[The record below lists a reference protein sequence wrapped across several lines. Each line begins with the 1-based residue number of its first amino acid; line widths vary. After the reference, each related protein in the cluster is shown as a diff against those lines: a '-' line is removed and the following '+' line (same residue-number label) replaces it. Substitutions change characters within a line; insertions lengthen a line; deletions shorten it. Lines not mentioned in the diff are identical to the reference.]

1 MAEGLIG
8 GTAPQPV
15 VDEGTVRALGT
26 AILRVAQYLRGNTA
40 GPTPSPTNSSLSAV
54 DAAFV
59 DAVDMMLSAAT
70 ATEAPSDPH
79 PAASIY
85 DTTLAAITSAS
96 TTWSRTDAY
105 LALARLAGVARAIER
120 RVVELAGPAKK
131 GKKRPAALVQLG
143 VALRSA
149 REALARKQD
158 EIARTA
164 EGPASEVGA
173 GLVDGDVA
181 SACREN
187 VKSARADL
195 RAGVGRLLAAALKQ

>member
-1 MAEGLIG
+1 MAEGLVG
-8 GTAPQPV
+8 GNAPQPI
-15 VDEGTVRALGT
+15 VDEATVRALGT
-26 AILRVAQYLRGNTA
+26 AVLRVAQYLRGNST
-40 GPTPSPTNSSLSAV
+40 TSVSPSTESLSAV
-54 DAAFV
+54 DKAFV
-59 DAVDMMLSAAT
+59 DAIDLMLSSAT
-70 ATEAPSDPH
+70 ATEAPAEPH

-85 DTTLAAITSAS
+85 DTTLAALTGAT

-105 LALARLAGVARAIER
+105 LALVRLAGVARAIER

-131 GKKRPAALVQLG
+131 GKKRNAALVQLG

-164 EGPASEVGA
+164 EGPAAEVGA
-173 GLVDGDVA
+173 GLVDEDVA
-181 SACREN
+181 AACREN